1 MADDIDDNFD
11 HIAKYENPPGYGDT
25 IGGVVLYD
33 PLPSTIEAA
42 CAAFWADWPRIA
54 ANAPAMAD
62 EHRSRMRAAI
72 EAAVRASA

>member
-1 MADDIDDNFD
+1 MGDDIDENFD
-11 HIAKYENPPGYGDT
+11 HIAAYENPPGYGET

-42 CAAFWADWPRIA
+42 CAAFWPDWFRIA
-54 ANAPAMAD
+54 ANAPAMA
-62 EHRSRMRAAI
+62 EESRARMRVAI